1 MKKFA
6 ALALSGALTFAATS
20 FVSAETVETKTTE
33 TQTTFRGTVSEFAP
47 GSPTIIVK
55 GDAGEPSRYT
65 VTKQTTFVDADGN
78 TVTRESITNQPVT
91 VYYSKDG
98 DTMTVSKVVVTRP
111 GHTTRETTT
120 ERRTVTE

>member
-6 ALALSGALTFAATS
+6 ALALSGALSVAAASFA
-20 FVSAETVETKTTE
+20 FAEIVEKTE

-47 GSPTIIVK
+47 GSSTIVIK
-55 GDAGEPSRYT
+55 GDAPEPSRYT
-65 VTKQTTFVDADGN
+65 VTKQTTFVDSEGN

-91 VYYSKDG
+91 VYYTKDG

-111 GHTTRETTT
+111 GHSTRETTT